1 MKDAIS
7 KLKPN
12 KKINQSFDIIVKKL
26 EIDDYLDLIEIDA
39 ECDNILFENLT
50 ISKGEIFPIP
60 NLNDKLSIKR
70 LFIDYDKDIT
80 NHILFQRQKLWKV

>member
-1 MKDAIS
+1 MLNKIFSNKNIKDALS

-12 KKINQSFDIIVKKL
+12 KEIRQSFDIIVKKI
-26 EIDDYLDLIEIDA
+26 EIDNYLDLIEIDA

-60 NLNDKLSIKR
+60 NLNDKLSIKG
-70 LFIDYDKDIT
+70 LFINYD
-80 NHILFQRQKLWKV
+80 